1 MLVKNLKKGGFVLCP
16 SMCPSANSA
25 NPKSAWVASN
35 GLREVEYKTKYQELG
50 YQVATWKGRKNGM
63 EKRANKGLNRIFVAS
78 TKVLE
83 NREEQVSKTN
93 KPINKQAVHL
103 D

>member
-35 GLREVEYKTKYQELG
+35 GSREVEYKTKYQELG
-50 YQVATWKGRKNGM
+50 YQVAT
-63 EKRANKGLNRIFVAS
+63 
-78 TKVLE
+78 
-83 NREEQVSKTN
+83 
-93 KPINKQAVHL
+93 
-103 D
+103 